1 MLVQLDGGIV
11 HILTMLNDV
20 AHFTVIKREV
30 AHCDKKVG
38 HPGLYYHGLADV
50 KTDLYFTM
58 QVHTV
63 L

>member
-38 HPGLYYHGLADV
+38 HPGGKESIRKLSRSIICL
-50 KTDLYFTM
+50 
-58 QVHTV
+58 
-63 L
+63 